1 MVVVIPLSATLPS
14 GRERHGSPV
23 RFFPRLL
30 GLCNLPVAFF
40 LGAVGLGF
48 VVFMLGL
55 PGRIAI
61 ARNHPEAET
70 IETLRADWRSLAMTR
85 MLQLLSIIHGLSL

>member
-1 MVVVIPLSATLPS
+1 
-14 GRERHGSPV
+14 
-23 RFFPRLL
+23 
-30 GLCNLPVAFF
+30 
-40 LGAVGLGF
+40 
-48 VVFMLGL
+48 VFMLGL

-85 MLQLLSIIHGLSL
+85 MLQLLSIILGLSL